1 MEKLKKYRAD
11 FAFGT
16 YFCDLLNTATANPLI
31 NSGDAVLV
39 VYDESPNTIYAG
51 CPVSP
56 IKKGWTRKEFKDFE
70 AHQMN
75 NIVKYIVKYI

>member
-11 FAFGT
+11 FAFWT

-39 VYDESPNTIYAG
+39 VYDAQIVEVKEYTSDVAESAVLKMTPKQIRA
-51 CPVSP
+51 
-56 IKKGWTRKEFKDFE
+56 KALE
-70 AHQMN
+70 
-75 NIVKYIVKYI
+75 

>member
-39 VYDESPNTIYAG
+39 VYDESPNTISMQVVLFRQSRKVG
-51 CPVSP
+51 QEKSLRILRL
-56 IKKGWTRKEFKDFE
+56 IK
-70 AHQMN
+70 
-75 NIVKYIVKYI
+75 